1 MFEYIMNKRHFTVVE
16 KNGKEHGLYVSST
29 PSSAAKKA
37 VTKLCSSNK
46 SKKVEFYLREITQ
59 GSKKKTYGPYL
70 GEMKKLKTPIELKER
85 VIKYEI
91 KVYLN
96 RNMKGGSFRCSAKAE
111 KRIIG
116 KLCDED
122 TILIDK
128 DNDENE
134 QFIEK
139 LKCEDYCYDKKFIS
153 ETSAWKELFKW
164 CSTQLSIN
172 KIYCKGGSALGF
184 VVLKLLFD
192 KYYTKFNNKNINANF
207 IKFKFNEFV
216 NLNLIKDCDFT
227 VFMNETDK
235 IKFTEEATKKKI
247 NNEGETIS
255 IFRFED
261 GLKIGDDYLFELSVK
276 NKEKISDLELPLTNI
291 KFEVNKDN
299 IDSLFEII
307 DMFIK
312 VDNIDFSK
320 IKKILDNLLVEVII
334 NGDNLVN
341 SIKDGLYVITEPEK
355 ISKDILSPELIKI
368 IDDFLLTINNSNG
381 IEPLTIKQ
389 FLITHLSEPD
399 RLFIRFLQKN
409 IKKSENIIN
418 FFNDNNIELPNWLMN
433 EEVFQNIIRI
443 IDLFLDYLNKIINSE
458 IEKLIPDSVFDET
471 KDNTAIIKSKLK
483 NFMENMDLLFKNI
496 NFSRL
501 HNDKIDKTRVEKLF
515 PTSIFK
521 KLKSYSL
528 KLKGLKNNIYLNR
541 VKENKKQLEKKLN
554 LMFEESKKSFK
565 YSFYLV
571 GQQKYTNL
579 LRYFLDNI
587 YNKKNDY
594 LSNIFY
600 FD

>member
-1 MFEYIMNKRHFTVVE
+1 MNKRHFTVVE

-37 VTKLCSSNK
+37 VSKLCSSNK
-46 SKKVEFYLREITQ
+46 NKKVEFYLREITQ

-70 GEMKKLKTPIELKER
+70 GEMKKLKKPIELEGR
-85 VIKYEI
+85 VIRYET

-116 KLCDED
+116 ELCDED
-122 TILIDK
+122 TILINKDK
-128 DNDENE
+128 NG
-134 QFIEK
+134 QFIDK
-139 LKCEDYCYDKKFIS
+139 LRCEDYCYDKKFKS
-153 ETSAWKELFKW
+153 ETSAWKELFVW
-164 CSTQLSIN
+164 CSTQPSIN

-192 KYYTKFNNKNINANF
+192 KYYTKFNNINKNINANF

-216 NLNLIKDCDFT
+216 RLNLIKDCDFT

-235 IKFTEEATKKKI
+235 NKFIEEAKNLKI

-255 IFRFED
+255 IFRFQD

-276 NKEKISDLELPLTNI
+276 NNEKISDLELPLTNI

-307 DMFIK
+307 DMFIR

-355 ISKDILSPELIKI
+355 ISKDILSPELMKI
-368 IDDFLLTINNSNG
+368 IDDFLLTINNSTG
-381 IEPLTIKQ
+381 IEPMTIKQ

-409 IKKSENIIN
+409 IQKSENIIN
-418 FFNDNNIELPNWLMN
+418 FFNDNNIEFPNWLMN
-433 EEVFQNIIRI
+433 EKVFQNIKRI

-458 IEKLIPDSVFDET
+458 IEKLIPDSYFDEN
-471 KDNTAIIKSKLK
+471 KDNTKNIKSQLK
-483 NFMENMDLLFKNI
+483 KFMENMNILFRNI

-501 HNDKIDKTRVEKLF
+501 HNDKVDKTRVEKLF

-528 KLKGLKNNIYLNR
+528 KLKDKKNKIYLNSI
-541 VKENKKQLEKKLN
+541 KANKMQLERKHN
-554 LMFEESKKSFK
+554 LMFNDSKKPFK
-565 YSFYLV
+565 YSFYLN

-594 LSNIFY
+594 LSYIFY

>member
-1 MFEYIMNKRHFTVVE
+1 MNKRHFTVVE

-37 VTKLCSSNK
+37 VSKLCASNK
-46 SKKVEFYLREITQ
+46 SKKVEFYVREITQ
-59 GSKKKTYGPYL
+59 GSKKKTYGLYQ
-70 GEMKKLKTPIELKER
+70 GEMKKLKAPIELKGR
-85 VIKYEI
+85 IIKYEI
-91 KVYLN
+91 KVYLH
-96 RNMKGGSFRCSAKAE
+96 RNMKAGSFRCSDKAE

-122 TILIDK
+122 TI
-128 DNDENE
+128 DNDKNE

-139 LKCEDYCYDKKFIS
+139 LECEDYCYDKKFKS
-153 ETSAWKELFKW
+153 ETRAWKELFEW
-164 CSTQLSIN
+164 CSTQPSIN

-192 KYYTKFNNKNINANF
+192 RYDTKFNNKNINANF
-207 IKFKFNEFV
+207 IKLKFNEFV
-216 NLNLIKDCDFT
+216 KLNLIKDFDFT
-227 VFMNETDK
+227 VFMNEDDK
-235 IKFTEEATKKKI
+235 KKFTEEATTKKI
-247 NNEGETIS
+247 NKEGETIS

-276 NKEKISDLELPLTNI
+276 NKEEISDLELPLTNI

-307 DMFIK
+307 DMFIR
-312 VDNIDFSK
+312 VDNINFSK
-320 IKKILDNLLVEVII
+320 IKKILDNLLVKVII

-341 SIKDGLYVITEPEK
+341 SIKDGLYVITEPDK
-355 ISKDILSPELIKI
+355 ISQGILSPELMKI
-368 IDDFLLTINNSNG
+368 IDDFLVAINNSTD
-381 IEPLTIKQ
+381 IERLTIMQ

-409 IKKSENIIN
+409 IKKTENIIN
-418 FFNDNNIELPNWLMN
+418 FFNDNNIELPNWLMS
-433 EEVFQNIIRI
+433 EKVFQDIIRI
-443 IDLFLDYLNKIINSE
+443 IDLFLDHLNTIINSE
-458 IEKLIPDSVFDET
+458 IDTLIPDSTFNQN
-471 KDNTAIIKSKLK
+471 KDNTAQIKKNIQKFLK
-483 NFMENMDLLFKNI
+483 NMESLFINI

-515 PTSIFK
+515 PISIFN

-528 KLKGLKNNIYLNR
+528 KLKAKKNNQYL
-541 VKENKKQLEKKLN
+541 KKVVNNSIQIGKKLN
-554 LMFEESKKSFK
+554 SMYEESKKPFK
-565 YSFYLV
+565 YSLYLT
-571 GQQKYTNL
+571 GEDKYTNL
-579 LRYFLDNI
+579 LRYFLDHI
-587 YNKKNDY
+587 YNKKNNY